1 VLFDGLRMPVDTQR
15 KMQIDPKGVTF
26 ESSHVRRVAMPVFLQ
41 NTRMFSKYAS
51 IGRGPDGIGSIS
63 MKTSL
68 GTSQESPQI
77 RASHSNLPTR

>member
-68 GTSQESPQI
+68 GRHRNPLRFAPHIVISP
-77 RASHSNLPTR
+77 RD